1 MNRAAVRAALGPLAQ
16 PAADLQWW
24 AGVWRMHRRSH
35 LPWNRARLDLELARR
50 RAFSNGPL
58 HGNALQS
65 LREGR
70 LQVGEAVLLSPHV
83 LLETHDAGHIVL
95 GPGTFLN
102 LDVQVVAIDRVE
114 IGAGCL
120 VARGCF
126 IADNDHRF
134 DQIDRELNEQGLSSR
149 GPVRLGDHVW
159 LGANVVVTSGVT
171 IGERCVVGANA
182 VVTRDLPPFSIAVGA
197 PARVV
202 GSVGPGEAQPV
213 AVAPG

>member
-1 MNRAAVRAALGPLAQ
+1 MNRGVARRALGPLAQ
-16 PAADLQWW
+16 PAADVKWW
-24 AGVWRMHRRSH
+24 AGVWRMHRQSH
-35 LPWNRARLDLELARR
+35 LPWNRARLNYELARR

-65 LREGR
+65 LRDGR
-70 LQVGEAVLLSPHV
+70 LQIGDAVLLSPHV
-83 LLETHDAGHIVL
+83 LLETNDTGRIVI
-95 GPGTFLN
+95 GAGTFLN
-102 LDVQVVAIDRVE
+102 LDVQVAAIDLVE

-120 VARGCF
+120 IARGCF

-134 DQIDRELNEQGLSSR
+134 DQVDRGLNEQGLTSR
-149 GPVRLGDHVW
+149 GPVRLEDHVW

-182 VVTRDLPPFSIAVGA
+182 VVTRDLPAYSVAVGV

-202 GSVGPGEAQPV
+202 GSVRPEA
-213 AVAPG
+213 AATINAA